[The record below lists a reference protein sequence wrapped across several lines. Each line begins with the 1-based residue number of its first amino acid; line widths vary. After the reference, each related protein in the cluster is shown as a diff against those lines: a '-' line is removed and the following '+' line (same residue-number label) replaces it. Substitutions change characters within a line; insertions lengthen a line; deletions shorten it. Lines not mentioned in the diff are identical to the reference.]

1 MNSSKVVVV
10 LLIVC
15 EQDSHNDPEEM
26 VSKVVTEEVKPIQ
39 IKLENLKYEIDDF
52 IHEERKRVRF
62 GWHTRLSIR
71 KISNERSPGIA
82 SGADAFKDN

>member
-26 VSKVVTEEVKPIQ
+26 VSKVDIEDDLLQ
-39 IKLENLKYEIDDF
+39 IKMRDIEYEIDSF
-52 IHEERKRVRF
+52 RQEENKRMHF
-62 GWHTRLSIR
+62 GWHTRDKPFHLQNFRREIIWHRIR
-71 KISNERSPGIA
+71 SRC
-82 SGADAFKDN
+82 F